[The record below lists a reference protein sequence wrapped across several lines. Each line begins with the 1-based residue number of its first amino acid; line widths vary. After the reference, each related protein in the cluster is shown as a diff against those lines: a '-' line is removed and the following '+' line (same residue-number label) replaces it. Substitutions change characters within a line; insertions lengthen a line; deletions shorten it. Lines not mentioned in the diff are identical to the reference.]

1 MSTIITQSS
10 LDATNNHLTLSVPS
24 DAVNELKRILSK
36 DKPIGKAFVNIAKTY
51 AFMCWMISKG
61 QYHVSKM
68 DLATMIY
75 ARHEESLTKAI
86 NILKENNLIS
96 VMRIQDK
103 LKCRFYYTYNTYT
116 FDYEKVSDETVEY
129 EYDIPVCTCF
139 QFYNMTGTKASGC
152 PQTVCLINDPSSSSL
167 HIYPT
172 VSPFVTEGIAFKKT
186 FLGWYNELCIG
197 NKVFAEGHFSEK
209 DGRFYHY
216 FHIIPK
222 DERLATVLWEGE
234 YIVEKWDAHSAFF
247 IVLGYYLKNYKQYES
262 EDERRAFVEEADRLI
277 KMAADNK
284 LYDSILKYH
293 NAHSE
298 WHVMRDVIKEWV
310 NAYKNQSYSNLF
322 KKNGDRTNHKWAKR
336 FFYIDDFFK
345 INFPC
350 IRDMMLNYPRHKELV
365 GADIQNNGRLIHVL
379 NNKSIS
385 NLQRDVMPY
394 EFELISLGLCKDL
407 YDLYKIKSVTVHD
420 AIYVKQSDAG
430 RITYSNINDL
440 LLSRLGVS
448 EVETRSNSYALF

>member
-1 MSTIITQSS
+1 
-10 LDATNNHLTLSVPS
+10 
-24 DAVNELKRILSK
+24 
-36 DKPIGKAFVNIAKTY
+36 
-51 AFMCWMISKG
+51 
-61 QYHVSKM
+61 
-68 DLATMIY
+68 
-75 ARHEESLTKAI
+75 
-86 NILKENNLIS
+86 
-96 VMRIQDK
+96 
-103 LKCRFYYTYNTYT
+103 
-116 FDYEKVSDETVEY
+116 
-129 EYDIPVCTCF
+129 
-139 QFYNMTGTKASGC
+139 
-152 PQTVCLINDPSSSSL
+152 
-167 HIYPT
+167 
-172 VSPFVTEGIAFKKT
+172 
-186 FLGWYNELCIG
+186 
-197 NKVFAEGHFSEK
+197 
-209 DGRFYHY
+209 
-216 FHIIPK
+216 
-222 DERLATVLWEGE
+222 
-234 YIVEKWDAHSAFF
+234 
-247 IVLGYYLKNYKQYES
+247 
-262 EDERRAFVEEADRLI
+262 
-277 KMAADNK
+277 
-284 LYDSILKYH
+284 
-293 NAHSE
+293 
-298 WHVMRDVIKEWV
+298 MRDVIKEWV